1 MLKAVNGSLS
11 GEVVK
16 VGEYISDSNG
26 QFQLQQAD
34 SGWYRI
40 IEKQAPTGYERKTE
54 SMEVFLKAGEDKEI
68 TFENSPQSAIIIKK
82 IDAETGAALSGIR
95 FEVRY
100 LSGATGTEGTVI
112 GTYTTSKNGTITV
125 AGLKPGVYSVAE
137 VSTDSD
143 HILDDTLKTVTLKD
157 DNAVVTVEFTNAPLG
172 GLLIKKMDAVTK
184 EPLSDVIFKVTDI
197 KGAVVGESNGEYRT
211 DETGSIYIP
220 KLIGGYI
227 VQEVK
232 AKERYLLDNTA
243 KTIYIEKGRVY
254 SLEFFNQPHN
264 SLIIQKVDRKTQKPL
279 EGAKFEV
286 RKIDGTYIGEYIT
299 AADGRITIPDMK
311 PDWYV
316 VKETA
321 APGRLLP

>member
-1 MLKAVNGSLS
+1 MKNARFEVLKAVNGSLS

-16 VGEYISDSNG
+16 VGEYTSDSNG

-40 IEKQAPTGYERKTE
+40 IEKQAPAGYERKTE

-68 TFENSPQSAIIIKK
+68 IFENSPQSAIIIKK

-143 HILDDTLKTVTLKD
+143 HIL
-157 DNAVVTVEFTNAPLG
+157 A
-172 GLLIKKMDAVTK
+172 DA
-184 EPLSDVIFKVTDI
+184 
-197 KGAVVGESNGEYRT
+197 
-211 DETGSIYIP
+211 
-220 KLIGGYI
+220 
-227 VQEVK
+227 
-232 AKERYLLDNTA
+232 ER
-243 KTIYIEKGRVY
+243 
-254 SLEFFNQPHN
+254 
-264 SLIIQKVDRKTQKPL
+264 
-279 EGAKFEV
+279 
-286 RKIDGTYIGEYIT
+286 
-299 AADGRITIPDMK
+299 
-311 PDWYV
+311 
-316 VKETA
+316 
-321 APGRLLP
+321 